1 MVIIKTIEKE
11 KNKNIFSE
19 KNFFKINFILKR
31 INDNRQ
37 VIITIIKLLLSLS
50 GKKKWTIKDIKVK
63 KKIPKNPISPR
74 LIEIISL
81 LKKKYD
87 NEIPAKKTII
97 INKEK
102 NKLNSNIF

>member
-1 MVIIKTIEKE
+1 MVIIKTIKKE

-19 KNFFKINFILKR
+19 NNFFKINFMLNS
-31 INDNRQ
+31 INDNRE
-37 VIITIIKLLLSLS
+37 IIVTIIKLLPSLS
-50 GKKKWTIKDIKVK
+50 GKKKWKIKDIKVK

-74 LIEIISL
+74 LIEFISC

-87 NEIPAKKTII
+87 KEIPAKKTII